1 MPSRRRFLAGT
12 ASLSLPLLAGC
23 QSLAEVGRSRTDYE
37 YTLSFD
43 RENSLADQALWKPAD
58 GGSYWNAERRAA
70 WEAVTDGEPYV
81 TYGYRPIPDEK
92 YTERNGSYYALSTD
106 VTGQKRIER
115 SILRLRWVG
124 RERNLDDPPDA
135 TPTGEL
141 PPFDGNAAMI
151 AYFAA
156 RGRHSGGGAPW
167 DGIERGGVVYRNAE
181 TVESELVP
189 APEHEYVS
197 THGTILRVEVVQ
209 RTLPEPEYTT
219 TARKVADSAAAFAPV
234 TEAALVETYL
244 DTHSFSAAARRI
256 LQETKRQES
265 YAETTPLSDEYKSV
279 LEALELEESIYFGGG
294 REPEGSRSKF
304 LKWQGEHY
312 RYGLYVNEA
321 E

>member
-1 MPSRRRFLAGT
+1 MPSRRGFLAGT

-23 QSLAEVGRSRTDYE
+23 QSLPAVGRSDTRYE
-37 YTLSFD
+37 YSLSFD
-43 RENSLADQALWKPAD
+43 RVDSLADQALWKPTGD
-58 GGSYWNAERRAA
+58 SDYWNAERRAA
-70 WEAVTDGEPYV
+70 WKAVTDGESYV
-81 TYGYRPIPDEK
+81 TYGYRPIPDER
-92 YTERNGSYYALSTD
+92 YTERDGIYYGLSTET
-106 VTGQKRIER
+106 TGQKRIER

-124 RERNLDDPPDA
+124 REDALDDPQDA
-135 TPTGEL
+135 TPIEDL

-167 DGIERGGVVYRNAE
+167 DAIERGGVVYRNAE

-234 TEAALVETYL
+234 AEAALVETYL
-244 DTHSFSAAARRI
+244 DTHSFSAPARRI
-256 LQETKRQES
+256 LQEARRQES
-265 YAETTPLSDEYKSV
+265 YAETTPLSDEYENV
-279 LEALELEESIYFGGG
+279 LEALGLEESIYFGGG
-294 REPEGSRSKF
+294 REPEGTPSKF